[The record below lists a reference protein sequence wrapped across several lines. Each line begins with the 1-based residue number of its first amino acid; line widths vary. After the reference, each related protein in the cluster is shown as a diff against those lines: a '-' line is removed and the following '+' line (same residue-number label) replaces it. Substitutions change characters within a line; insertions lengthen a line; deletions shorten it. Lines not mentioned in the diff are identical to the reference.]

1 MEKAIKNQQT
11 DKEVLKTE
19 AGNTDSKVPNAF
31 SSPAGSK
38 PQQKLTTAK
47 MLSKLVSHSLI
58 APVRFYQLAISPLLG
73 KNCRH
78 VPSCSQYTIEAI
90 REWGPVKGSWMGA
103 KRISRCHP
111 WGTHGYDPVPK
122 NLQQKES

>member
-1 MEKAIKNQQT
+1 MENGHKSQ
-11 DKEVLKTE
+11 EVT
-19 AGNTDSKVPNAF
+19 AGQAHSVDNSIGNKPDTPTTVPGSEEQATNAE
-31 SSPAGSK
+31 
-38 PQQKLTTAK
+38 
-47 MLSKLVSHSLI
+47 MLSKALSYTLI

-90 REWGPVKGSWMGA
+90 REWGPAKGSWMGA

-122 NLQQKES
+122 NPRKK